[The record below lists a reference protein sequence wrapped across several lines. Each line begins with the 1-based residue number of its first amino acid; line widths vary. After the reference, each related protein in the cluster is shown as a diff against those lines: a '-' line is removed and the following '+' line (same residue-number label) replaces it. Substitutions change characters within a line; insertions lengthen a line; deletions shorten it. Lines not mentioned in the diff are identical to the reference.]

1 MNSKHV
7 TMDTNREV
15 QNIQTPQSRL
25 EVQLYGA
32 VEIYVYFFILMNKA
46 WCHICILFT
55 KIE

>member
-46 WCHICILFT
+46 
-55 KIE
+55 